1 LPVDLVVDQ
10 QWIKLGEGEEANPP
24 MVPNV
29 RKESAENTVRNLAG
43 FYVSADRVTGSKEV
57 RAEPFSRIRR
67 RDVGLASDRASY

>member
-1 LPVDLVVDQ
+1 
-10 QWIKLGEGEEANPP
+10 

-67 RDVGLASDRASY
+67 RDGRLASDRASY